1 MPGTEAGQ
9 PRTAEETINRPCNC
23 VIAHVQNADERA
35 QVQAALDNALKTND
49 AHAVLVACMQL
60 MQPCPAR
67 DEPVTR

>member
-1 MPGTEAGQ
+1 MPGTEMRQ
-9 PRTAEETINRPCNC
+9 PSAVEETANRPCNC
-23 VIAHVQNADERA
+23 VFAHARNDEERA
-35 QVQAALDNALKTND
+35 QAQAALDNALKTND